1 MDPRRFDVHRPHPW
15 HGVPV
20 GPQAE
25 AGAVPDILYAYVEIT
40 PCSTIKYAVDKVTGY
55 LKVDRPQRSNS
66 LPPYAYGFV
75 PRTWCKGRVAG
86 IAGRDVG
93 GVSRGDGDPLDICV
107 VSERAID
114 RSDILLGCRAVG
126 GLLMVDNGEA
136 DDKIIAVLD
145 RDPIWGDVR
154 ELSELPNALVDRLRH
169 YFLTYKFDPRS
180 GVQPVSIDAIYGAE
194 RAREVVA
201 AAMADYAEGF
211 PG

>member
-40 PCSTIKYAVDKVTGY
+40 PFSTIKYEVDKVTGY

-136 DDKIIAVLD
+136 DGVFILNPVKVEQLKAIALNGEKMPPKTTYFYPKVLS
-145 RDPIWGDVR
+145 G
-154 ELSELPNALVDRLRH
+154 
-169 YFLTYKFDPRS
+169 LTVYRMD
-180 GVQPVSIDAIYGAE
+180 
-194 RAREVVA
+194 
-201 AAMADYAEGF
+201 
-211 PG
+211 

>member
-40 PCSTIKYAVDKVTGY
+40 PFSTIKYEVDKVTGY

-126 GLLMVDNGEA
+126 GLLMVDNGET

-154 ELSELPNALVDRLRH
+154 ELSELPNALVDRLRP